1 MSDAVADAIAR
12 ARKAT
17 TLTQI
22 DLARRL
28 GLRGRALS
36 RWEAGKAEPSRRNLE
51 ALVTTL
57 HALAPEA
64 AITLK
69 QTLIQHGKLPK
80 PPAAAPA
87 QASAALV
94 SRKLAL
100 ERAVYAM
107 ADELDLPPR
116 RARGALLRLLKRLQ
130 AADLTLEQTQRKL
143 EAWQREDT

>member
-12 ARKAT
+12 ARRAT

-22 DLARRL
+22 DIARKL

-36 RWEAGKAEPSRRNLE
+36 RWEAGKTEPSRRNLE
-51 ALVTTL
+51 ALVATL
-57 HALAPEA
+57 HTLAPEA
-64 AITLK
+64 AAALK

-80 PPAAAPA
+80 PPAPAQAPAAPA
-87 QASAALV
+87 T
-94 SRKLAL
+94 RKLAL

-116 RARGALLRLLKRLQ
+116 RARGALLRLFKRLQ
-130 AADLTLEQTQRKL
+130 AADLTLEQAQQKL
-143 EAWQREDT
+143 EAWVREGA